1 MSRLATTAAT
11 PAALSAAQR
20 TFNKLTAQIEAQRVV
35 LAGWS
40 EYANRFQQRISGEY
54 APALKKMRTAQRGVL
69 LQLDA
74 ILHRPTRG
82 ERLHKTWQDA
92 LRVLVRSIARDVLSD
107 GADPVIS
114 DILARNSDF
123 APTVGSRKKRA
134 RPTPSPFEDEK
145 AQDDSQAE
153 SPNTAEPEPTAREQ
167 KAAERKRQAE
177 QQSKQSVREV
187 FRKLVS
193 SLHPDRET
201 DPSEHARKT
210 ELMKRANVAYQNND
224 LLSLLGMQLELAQ
237 LDAATLTALPDAR
250 LKQFNQVLR
259 EQLQTLKL
267 ELSER
272 IASYHEMLS
281 APLGTRTKRPSDV
294 DWLINQRIA
303 EIRQMCQL
311 LMQDI
316 AALANPARRRSTIEA
331 MLAEAFGG

>member
-1 MSRLATTAAT
+1 MLTLVTIAAK
-11 PAALSAAQR
+11 PSALSAAQR
-20 TFNKLTAQIEAQRVV
+20 TFNKLTAQIEAQRLV
-35 LAGWS
+35 LAAWG

-54 APALKKMRTAQRGVL
+54 APALQKMRAAQRRL
-69 LQLDA
+69 LVQLDE

-82 ERLHKTWQDA
+82 ERLHKTWQGA
-92 LRVLVRSIARDVLSD
+92 LRVLLQSIARDVLSD
-107 GADPVIS
+107 GADPAIS

-123 APTVGSRKKRA
+123 ELEVGPRKRRA
-134 RPTPSPFEDEK
+134 TPPRPADPEET
-145 AQDDSQAE
+145 QDASETEPPEIEQ
-153 SPNTAEPEPTAREQ
+153 PEPSSREK

-210 ELMKRANVAYQNND
+210 EMMKRANIAYQGND
-224 LLSLLGMQLELAQ
+224 LLSLLAMQIELAQ
-237 LDAATLTALPDAR
+237 LDAAALIALPDLR

-259 EQLQTLKL
+259 EQLQSLKF

-272 IASYHEMLS
+272 IAGYHEMLS
-281 APLGTRTKRPSDV
+281 APLGTRTQRPSDV
-294 DWLINQRIA
+294 DWLINQRIG
-303 EIRQMCQL
+303 EIRLMCNL
-311 LMQDI
+311 LLQDI
-316 AALANPARRRSTIEA
+316 AALANPARRRATIEA